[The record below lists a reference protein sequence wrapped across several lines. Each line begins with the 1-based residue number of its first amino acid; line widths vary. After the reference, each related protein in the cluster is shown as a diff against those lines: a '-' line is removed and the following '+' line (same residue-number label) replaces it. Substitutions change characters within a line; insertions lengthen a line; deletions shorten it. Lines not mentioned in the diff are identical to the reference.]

1 MLSSFI
7 LSREFRPQK
16 KEIVACDV
24 AVNPEGMG
32 DDMQTFDASEER
44 DEDLITLLYLLALL
58 LCVLTGHSA
67 YACLWLIALLGV
79 ADLVCK

>member
-1 MLSSFI
+1 
-7 LSREFRPQK
+7 
-16 KEIVACDV
+16 
-24 AVNPEGMG
+24 MG
-32 DDMQTFDASEER
+32 GDIDAFDASQER

-58 LCVLTGHSA
+58 LCVLTGQSA

>member
-1 MLSSFI
+1 
-7 LSREFRPQK
+7 
-16 KEIVACDV
+16 
-24 AVNPEGMG
+24 MG

-44 DEDLITLLYLLALL
+44 DEDLMTLLYLLALL
-58 LCVLTGHSA
+58 LCVLTGQSA